1 MIRTRT
7 PFAAALLR
15 LAAATLVVLLAVLV
29 VTEAGAQSGY
39 SLTQE
44 WGSVGV
50 EDGQFRRPI
59 GIDVD
64 AVGNVYVADNLT
76 GRIQKFDPQG
86 TLLASWGGLGAGDG
100 SFVDLIDVDVD
111 FAGNVYALD
120 FRANT
125 VQRFDPS
132 GEFVTSWPAIGRGQ
146 NVLISLPVGGI
157 STDSVGDVY
166 VSSSPQAAVV
176 IFDGSGRIHRPTI
189 DSTSGATL
197 DVPTGIAVAS
207 DGTIYVADT
216 FNRRVQSFASDGSA
230 LAQVTGSS
238 TPQGVFRMLA
248 RGDVEVDSDGNLYVA
263 DFSNGRV
270 HRYAPDGTY
279 DQSIE
284 LRDSSGRLA
293 LPGGIAVDADGNV
306 YVSAYYLGKI
316 LKYAP
321 PG

>member
-1 MIRTRT
+1 M
-7 PFAAALLR
+7 
-15 LAAATLVVLLAVLV
+15 AAATLVVLLAVLV
-29 VTEAGAQSGY
+29 VAEAGAQSGY
-39 SLTQE
+39 SLTRE
-44 WGSVGV
+44 WGSLGI

-64 AVGNVYVADNLT
+64 AAGNVYVADNLT
-76 GRIQKFDPQG
+76 GRIQKFDPRG
-86 TLLASWGGLGAGDG
+86 TLIASWGGLGAGDG
-100 SFVDLIDVDVD
+100 SFVELIDVDVD

-120 FRANT
+120 FKANS
-125 VQRFDPS
+125 VKRFDSSS
-132 GEFVTSWPAIGRGQ
+132 GFVTSWPAIGRGL
-146 NVLISLPVGGI
+146 NVPTSLPVGGI

-166 VSSSPQAAVV
+166 VASTPRAAVV

-197 DVPTGIAVAS
+197 DVPTGIVVAS
-207 DGTIYVADT
+207 DGTIYVADS
-216 FNRRVQSFASDGSA
+216 FNRRVQPFASDGSA
-230 LAQVTGSS
+230 LVEITGSS

-248 RGDVEVDSDGNLYVA
+248 RGDVEVDSEGNLYVA

-270 HRYAPDGTY
+270 HRYTSDGTY

-284 LRDSSGRLA
+284 LRDSSGRLV
-293 LPGGIAVDADGNV
+293 LPGGIAVDAAGNV
-306 YVSAYYLGKI
+306 YVTAYYLGKV